1 LRWNSIIK
9 EAVEQSER
17 LWKPSILNGM
27 DIIDWLK
34 SRDNLERV
42 SISVTREEKLY
53 DLNQWLRKQQEFV
66 NKKGGIIWNVI
77 GPEGGWSSKEI
88 DFFNKN
94 NIALVKLSDTIL
106 RTSTASINAS
116 SILNQWRIDM
126 KLLNYINMDLIRN
139 QFLIG
144 FCINFILIYIFCKIP
159 LMTKCGWVSAGILGT
174 ILWGCLS
181 WQGWMSVVI
190 YLLFGSLVT
199 KIGFKFKKEQGIA
212 EKRGGKRGPENVW
225 GSAATGLFLAIMTKF
240 NPANVE
246 MFKIGFAASF
256 AAKLADTFGSE
267 IGKRFGKDTY
277 LITSLKKVDR
287 GTEGGVSLEGTLASF
302 LGSIFMAFVM
312 FRLSIIS
319 TKYHFIVVAVS
330 GFLATL
336 SESII
341 GAKFQNKYK
350 LSNELVNAIQT
361 SIASVFAIFALILYS
376 YFLN

>member
-1 LRWNSIIK
+1 MS
-9 EAVEQSER
+9 
-17 LWKPSILNGM
+17 
-27 DIIDWLK
+27 
-34 SRDNLERV
+34 
-42 SISVTREEKLY
+42 
-53 DLNQWLRKQQEFV
+53 
-66 NKKGGIIWNVI
+66 
-77 GPEGGWSSKEI
+77 
-88 DFFNKN
+88 
-94 NIALVKLSDTIL
+94 
-106 RTSTASINAS
+106 
-116 SILNQWRIDM
+116 
-126 KLLNYINMDLIRN
+126 LIRN
-139 QFLIG
+139 QFFIG

-159 LMTKCGWVSAGILGT
+159 LMTKSGWISAGILGT

-212 EKRGGKRGPENVW
+212 EKRGGRRGPENVW

-240 NPANVE
+240 NAAEVVL
-246 MFKIGFAASF
+246 FKVGFAASF

-267 IGKRFGKDTY
+267 IGKRFGKETF

-287 GTEGGVSLEGTLASF
+287 GTEGGISIEGTLASV

-312 FRLSIIS
+312 LCLSIIS
-319 TKYHFIVVAVS
+319 TKSHFIVVAVS

-341 GAKFQNKYK
+341 GANFQNKYK

-361 SIASVFAIFALILYS
+361 SIASIFAIFSIILY
-376 YFLN
+376 

>member
-1 LRWNSIIK
+1 
-9 EAVEQSER
+9 
-17 LWKPSILNGM
+17 
-27 DIIDWLK
+27 
-34 SRDNLERV
+34 
-42 SISVTREEKLY
+42 
-53 DLNQWLRKQQEFV
+53 
-66 NKKGGIIWNVI
+66 
-77 GPEGGWSSKEI
+77 
-88 DFFNKN
+88 
-94 NIALVKLSDTIL
+94 
-106 RTSTASINAS
+106 
-116 SILNQWRIDM
+116 
-126 KLLNYINMDLIRN
+126 MDLIRN
-139 QFLIG
+139 QFFIG
-144 FCINFILIYIFCKIP
+144 FCINFILIYIFCRIP
-159 LMTKCGWVSAGILGT
+159 LMTKSGWVSAGILGT

-199 KIGFKFKKEQGIA
+199 KIGFKFKKAQGIA
-212 EKRGGKRGPENVW
+212 EKRGGRRGPENVW

-240 NPANVE
+240 NAAN
-246 MFKIGFAASF
+246 F

-287 GTEGGVSLEGTLASF
+287 GTEGGISIEGTLASF
-302 LGSIFMAFVM
+302 LGSIFMAFIM
-312 FRLSIIS
+312 LRLSIIS
-319 TKYHFIVVAVS
+319 TKYHFIVVVVS

-361 SIASVFAIFALILYS
+361 SIASIFAMFAFILYS